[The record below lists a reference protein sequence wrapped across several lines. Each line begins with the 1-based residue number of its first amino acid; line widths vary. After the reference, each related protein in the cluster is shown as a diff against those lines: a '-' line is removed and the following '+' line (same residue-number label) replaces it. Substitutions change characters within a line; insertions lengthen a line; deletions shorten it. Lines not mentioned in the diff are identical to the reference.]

1 MEIASLK
8 DGDKEKND
16 KNKEVLGSF
25 LRHVKYLKLT
35 QLSWK
40 VASGKVRLFFVQT
53 SKSALVDN
61 VTDPQVEKKVS
72 MNWIRGE
79 VTNKV

>member
-1 MEIASLK
+1 MEIR
-8 DGDKEKND
+8 KND

-25 LRHVKYLKLT
+25 LRHGKYLKLT

-40 VASGKVRLFFVQT
+40 VGSGKVRLFFYRHQP
-53 SKSALVDN
+53 KSALVVDN
-61 VTDPQVEKKVS
+61 VTDRHKLKKVS